1 MKPLADSTG
10 IFNYHEYMIL
20 THGRE
25 SSYALGW
32 RDTES
37 QLIRFKALAGIG
49 NFEGHSIL
57 DAGCGYG
64 DLLPYLSTMYG
75 QITYTGI
82 EQIPV
87 LFNEALTRHHNYSNT
102 SFIFGN
108 FMNITLPVSDYVMAS
123 GSLNYKNS
131 DPQFIFKAIKKLYES
146 CMLGFAFNLLKTIIS
161 EGILVAYDPFEILNY
176 ASSICREAKLVTGYA
191 DEDFT
196 IFMYR

>member
-1 MKPLADSTG
+1 MKPPADSAG

-20 THGRE
+20 QHGSE
-25 SSYALGW
+25 SNYALGW

-37 QLIRFKALAGIG
+37 QLIRFKTLAGIA
-49 NFEGHSIL
+49 NLSGHSIL

-75 QITYTGI
+75 QVVYTGI
-82 EQIPV
+82 EQIPA
-87 LFNEALTRHHNYSNT
+87 LFNEALTRHHNYSNA

-108 FMNITLPVSDYVMAS
+108 FINITLPVSDYVMAS
-123 GSLNYKNS
+123 GSLNYKSS
-131 DPQFIFKAIKKLYES
+131 DPQFIFKAIERLYES
-146 CMLGFAFNLLKTIIS
+146 CTYGFAFNLLRTISS

-176 ASSICREAKLVTGYA
+176 ASSLCREAKLIADYA